1 MTKCGS
7 NIFFKHDEMRVVSF
21 VSSLFKAAQECGDD
35 DGGDGEA
42 PPAGEEEEDEG
53 RDSGGDFEEKE
64 PEGEPYESQETSD
77 SGHGVPDFTADEDL
91 QKSDG
96 LFETESKPIVTES
109 NTTQGTF

>member
-1 MTKCGS
+1 
-7 NIFFKHDEMRVVSF
+7 MRVF
-21 VSSLFKAAQECGDD
+21 TFYLLFCAKAAQDFGEEE
-35 DGGDGEA
+35 GGDGEA
-42 PPAGEEEEDEG
+42 PQGGEEEEEEEDEG

-96 LFETESKPIVTES
+96 LFEAEAKPDPTET
-109 NTTQGTF
+109 NTARGTRQNFVDYF